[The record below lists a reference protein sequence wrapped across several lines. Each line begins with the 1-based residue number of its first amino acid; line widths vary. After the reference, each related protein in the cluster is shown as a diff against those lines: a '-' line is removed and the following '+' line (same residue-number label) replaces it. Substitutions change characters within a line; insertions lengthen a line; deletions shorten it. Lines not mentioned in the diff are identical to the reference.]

1 MRATLIGR
9 GVAVVLGLCA
19 IFGTVATAADGPAV
33 YQTANI
39 HDFPGMTNDLG
50 GAATL
55 LRTAQAVDVRIST
68 SPLDHNAA
76 YTVWWVVF
84 NRPAARVGGC
94 GSTIWTTLRPA
105 PQCSTLLVS

>member
-1 MRATLIGR
+1 M
-9 GVAVVLGLCA
+9 VLGLCA

-39 HDFPGMTNDLG
+39 HDFPGMTTDLG

-55 LRTAQAVDVRIST
+55 LRTTQAVDVRIST
-68 SPLDHNAA
+68 SALDHYAA

-94 GSTIWTTLRPA
+94 GSTIGLPWRVA
-105 PQCSTLLVS
+105 QKIGSGGGRHAR

>member
-33 YQTANI
+33 YQTAHI
-39 HDFPGMTNDLG
+39 HDFPGMTTDLG

-55 LRTAQAVDVRIST
+55 LRTAKAVDVRIST
-68 SPLDHNAA
+68 SALSHGARGLLD
-76 YTVWWVVF
+76 
-84 NRPAARVGGC
+84 PALEQTA
-94 GSTIWTTLRPA
+94 L
-105 PQCSTLLVS
+105 